1 MLNRKLVYLK
11 DVDFIDSTKEIQREK
26 EISANLFSFAF
37 VLCSFSLFFFTFILL
52 QIRKNSKV

>member
-26 EISANLFSFAF
+26 EISANLLSFAF
-37 VLCSFSLFFFTFILL
+37 VLCSISLFFFTFILL
-52 QIRKNSKV
+52 QI

>member
-26 EISANLFSFAF
+26 EISANLLSFAF
-37 VLCSFSLFFFTFILL
+37 VLCSISLFLFTFILL
-52 QIRKNSKV
+52 QIWMNSKV

>member
-37 VLCSFSLFFFTFILL
+37 VLCSFSLLFFTFILL
-52 QIRKNSKV
+52 QI

>member
-26 EISANLFSFAF
+26 EISANLLSFAF
-37 VLCSFSLFFFTFILL
+37 VLCSISLFFFTFILL
-52 QIRKNSKV
+52 QIWMNSKV